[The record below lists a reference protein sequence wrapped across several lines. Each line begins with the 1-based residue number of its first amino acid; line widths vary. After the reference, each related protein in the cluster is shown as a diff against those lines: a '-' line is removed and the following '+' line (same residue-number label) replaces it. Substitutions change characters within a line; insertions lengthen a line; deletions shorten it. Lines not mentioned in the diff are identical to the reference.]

1 MRRGSFKGDSSMK
14 KTTTSPVRK
23 GKDTW
28 FPGKQQGP
36 VTSNFTPEVRKSL
49 VTTRETTGTSVSDLL
64 EYAWRKQVGLAVP
77 RELGA
82 IIASVNH
89 G

>member
-1 MRRGSFKGDSSMK
+1 MK
-14 KTTTSPVRK
+14 AKTSPDQPVRK

-36 VTSNFTPEVRKSL
+36 VTSNFTPDVRKSL
-49 VTTRETTGTSVSDLL
+49 ISIRATTGTSVSDLL
-64 EYAWRKQVGLAVP
+64 EYAWRKQIGLSVP
-77 RELGA
+77 RELGR
-82 IIASVNH
+82 IIALAN